1 MHYLL
6 SHFPTN
12 MFTGKQSLHLIILLI
27 NFIPIFVTSQTPT
40 TTELNT
46 LLKIKHQW
54 GNPKSLNSWNST
66 SMPCNWPEI
75 ECSNDGKVTGILLQE
90 KDITSQIPSS
100 ICELKNLTFLNLAWN
115 YLPGKFPTFLYNCSN
130 LEHLDL
136 SQNFFVG
143 SIPEDIHKLK
153 KLKYLNLGGNN
164 FTGNIPSAIGNLT
177 ELESLY
183 MHMNLFDGTFPVEI
197 GNLMN
202 LENLGLA
209 FNEFFPARIPL
220 EFGKL
225 KKMKYFWMRDT
236 KLIGEIPES
245 FGDFQSLE
253 HIDLAYN
260 NLEGEMPSG
269 LFLLKNLTYVYLYNN
284 RLSGLIPE
292 TFKLSKL
299 IEFDVSSNNLTGTIP
314 ENIGEL
320 KHLEILNLFANQ
332 LYGAIP
338 QSIANIPTLKEI
350 KVFRNKLNGSLPA
363 EMGLHSKLEAFE
375 VSVNSFTGKLPE
387 HLCAGG
393 TLFGVVAYVN
403 NLSGEIPK
411 LLETCSTL
419 RTIQL
424 SKNQFSGEIPSGV
437 WTLVNMTSLIL
448 SDNSFSG
455 ELPSKVASNFTRLEI
470 NNNKFSGEI
479 PVGISSWASLVV
491 LLASNNSFS
500 GQIPVELTSL
510 SRLTR
515 LELDGNSLS
524 GEIPANI
531 RSWKSLAILDLA
543 RNKLSGKIPAAIGLV
558 PDLVALDLSQNQLSG
573 PISPQLGVRRITSL
587 NLSSNQLTGKIPDA
601 FANLAFDNSF
611 LNNPS
616 LCATNSLPFL
626 PSCNAKVGDSKRL
639 SHGILALILVLAIAV
654 FLFSVV
660 STLFMV
666 RDYRRKKHK
675 RDVASWKLT
684 SFQRLDF
691 TEANILSSLT
701 ENNMI
706 GSGGSGKVYQISIGR
721 PNEYVA
727 VKRIWS
733 DRKVDYILE
742 REFLAEVQILGSIRH
757 SNIVKLLCCI
767 SSEDSKLLVYEYMV
781 NHSLDRWLHGKKR
794 ITLSNKV
801 MDWPKRLEI
810 AIGAAQGLCYMH
822 HDCSPPIIHRDVK
835 SSNILLDSDFTAKIA
850 DFGLAKIL
858 EKKGELNTMSAVA
871 GSFGYIAPEYA
882 YTTKVNEKIDIYS
895 FGVVLLELVTGRQ
908 PNSGEEHTSLAEWAW
923 KQHGEGNNAIDNMLD
938 TDIKEACYLEEMKTV
953 FRLGLICTSNLPTSR
968 PSMKEVLQ
976 ILHRCKSFR
985 NSGGKSSDPE
995 YDVAPLLGNN
1005 SEKYIASYKRINS
1018 NKVIDDSDDG
1028 LIISSV

>member
-1 MHYLL
+1 MDL
-6 SHFPTN
+6 SHFPT
-12 MFTGKQSLHLIILLI
+12 GKPSLYLILLL
-27 NFIPIFVTSQTPT
+27 NFIPILVTSQSPA
-40 TTELNT
+40 TTERDT
-46 LLKIKHQW
+46 LLKIKRQW
-54 GNPKSLNSWNST
+54 GNPLALNSWNST
-66 SMPCNWPEI
+66 SSPCTWPEI
-75 ECSNDGKVTGILLQE
+75 ECDDGVVTGIILQE
-90 KDITSQIPSS
+90 KDITVEIPSS
-100 ICELKNLTFLNLAWN
+100 ICDLKNLTFLNLRLN
-115 YLPGKFPTFLYNCSN
+115 YLPGTFPIFLYNCSN
-130 LEHLDL
+130 LQHLDL
-136 SQNFFVG
+136 SQNYFVG
-143 SIPEDIHKLK
+143 PIPEDIHRLR

-164 FTGNIPSAIGNLT
+164 FTGDIPPSIGNLT
-177 ELESLY
+177 ELQTLC
-183 MHMNLFDGTFPVEI
+183 MHMNLFDGSFPAEI
-197 GNLMN
+197 GNLTN

-209 FNEFFPARIPL
+209 FNGFSPMALPPQ
-220 EFGKL
+220 FGKL
-225 KKMKYFWMRDT
+225 KNMKYIWMRDT
-236 KLIGEIPES
+236 QLIGEIPKS

-253 HIDLAYN
+253 FIDFAYN
-260 NLEGEMPSG
+260 NLEGEIPSG
-269 LFLLKNLTYVYLYNN
+269 LFLLKNLKNMYLFNN
-284 RLSGLIPE
+284 RLSGRITE
-292 TFKLSKL
+292 TFNASKL
-299 IEFDVSSNNLTGTIP
+299 IELDVSHNNLTGTIP
-314 ENIGEL
+314 EGFGEF
-320 KHLEILNLFANQ
+320 KHLEILNLFANH

-338 QSIANIPTLKEI
+338 QSIAKIPSL
-350 KVFRNKLNGSLPA
+350 KVFKVFSNKLNGSLPSDL
-363 EMGLHSKLEAFE
+363 GLNSKLELLE
-375 VSVNSFTGKLPE
+375 LSLNSFTGNLPE

-403 NLSGEIPK
+403 NLSGAIPK
-411 LLETCSTL
+411 SLESCSSL

-424 SKNQFSGEIPSGV
+424 YKNQFSGEIPSGI
-437 WTLVNMTSLIL
+437 WTLVNMTSLLL

-455 ELPSKVASNFTRLEI
+455 ELPSKVAFNFTRLEI
-470 NNNKFSGEI
+470 SNNKFSGEI
-479 PVGISSWASLVV
+479 PVWISSWASLVV

-500 GQIPVELTSL
+500 GPIPVELTSL
-510 SRLTR
+510 PEITQLQ
-515 LELDGNSLS
+515 LDGNSLS
-524 GEIPANI
+524 GEVPFNI
-531 RSWKSLAILDLA
+531 ISWKSLSILNLA
-543 RNKLSGKIPAAIGLV
+543 RNKLSGKIPASIGSI

-573 PISPQLGVRRITSL
+573 PIPPQLGVRRITSL

-601 FANLAFDNSF
+601 FANLAFENSF

-616 LCATNSLPFL
+616 LCATNSLPYL
-626 PSCNAKVGDSKRL
+626 PICNAKVADSKRL
-639 SHGILALILVLAIAV
+639 SHRVLALILVLACTV

-706 GSGGSGKVYQISIGR
+706 GSGGSGKVYKISVGR

-767 SSEDSKLLVYEYMV
+767 SSEDSKLLVYEYLV
-781 NHSLDRWLHGKKR
+781 NQSLDRWLHGKKR
-794 ITLSNKV
+794 ISLNNKV
-801 MDWPKRLEI
+801 MDWPKRLEV

-822 HDCSPPIIHRDVK
+822 HDCTPPIIHRDVK

-895 FGVVLLELVTGRQ
+895 FGVVLLELVTGRE
-908 PNSGEEHTSLAEWAW
+908 PNFGEEHTSLAEWAW
-923 KQHGEGNNAIDNMLD
+923 KQHGEGNNAIDSMLD

-953 FRLGLICTSNLPTSR
+953 FRLGLICTSNLPASR
-968 PSMKEVLQ
+968 PSMKEILQ

-985 NSGGKSSDPE
+985 YSGGKSPDTE
-995 YDVAPLLGNN
+995 YDVAPLLGGNN
-1005 SEKYIASYKRINS
+1005 NEKYIASYKRINS
-1018 NKVIDDSDDG
+1018 NKVIDDSSDDG

>member
-1 MHYLL
+1 MKL
-6 SHFPTN
+6 SHFPTGL
-12 MFTGKQSLHLIILLI
+12 FTGKRSLYLILLL
-27 NFIPIFVTSQTPT
+27 NFIPIWVASQSPI
-40 TTELNT
+40 TTERDT
-46 LLKIKHQW
+46 LLKIKHEW
-54 GNPKSLNSWNST
+54 GNPLSLNSWNST
-66 SMPCNWPEI
+66 SSPCDWPEI
-75 ECSNDGKVTGILLQE
+75 ECDDGKVTGVILPG
-90 KDITSQIPSS
+90 KDITVEIPNS
-100 ICELKNLTFLNLAWN
+100 ICDLKNLSYINLAGN

-130 LEHLDL
+130 LHHLNL
-136 SQNFFVG
+136 SQNYFVG
-143 SIPEDIHKLK
+143 PIPEDIYRLRKLR
-153 KLKYLNLGGNN
+153 YLDLNGNN
-164 FTGNIPSAIGNLT
+164 FTGDIPPAIGNLT

-183 MHMNLFDGTFPVEI
+183 MHMNLFDGTFPAEI
-197 GNLMN
+197 GNLTN

-209 FNEFFPARIPL
+209 FNGFSGMRIPP

-225 KKMKYFWMRDT
+225 KKLKFIWIREAN
-236 KLIGEIPES
+236 LVGEIPGS
-245 FGDFQSLE
+245 FGDFESLE

-260 NLEGEMPSG
+260 KLEGEIPSG
-269 LFLLKNLTYVYLYNN
+269 LFLLKNLTIMYLFSN
-284 RLSGLIPE
+284 RLSGSIPE
-292 TFKLSKL
+292 TFESSNL
-299 IEFDVSSNNLTGTIP
+299 IELDVSNNNLTGKIP
-314 ENIGEL
+314 ESFGEFE
-320 KHLEILNLFANQ
+320 HLEILNLFSNQ

-338 QSIANIPTLKEI
+338 ESIAKISTLKEF
-350 KVFRNKLNGSLPA
+350 KVFRNKLNGSLPS

-375 VSVNSFTGKLPE
+375 VSVNFFTGNLPE

-393 TLFGVVAYVN
+393 TLFGAVAYVN

-411 LLETCSTL
+411 SLENCSTL

-424 SKNQFSGEIPSGV
+424 YKNQFTGEIPSGV
-437 WTLVNMTSLIL
+437 WTLVNMTSLLL

-455 ELPSKVASNFTRLEI
+455 ELPSNVAFNFSRLEI
-470 NNNKFSGEI
+470 SNNKFSGEI
-479 PVGISSWASLVV
+479 PVGISSWPSLMV

-500 GQIPVELTSL
+500 GRIPVELTSL
-510 SRLTR
+510 SQTTQLK
-515 LELDGNSLS
+515 LDGNSLS
-524 GEIPANI
+524 GELPDNI
-531 RSWKSLAILDLA
+531 ISWKSLSILDLA
-543 RNKLSGKIPAAIGLV
+543 RNKLFGKIPAALGLI
-558 PDLVALDLSQNQLSG
+558 PDLVALDLSENQLSG
-573 PISPQLGVRRITSL
+573 SIPPQLGVRRITSL
-587 NLSSNQLTGKIPDA
+587 NLSSNQLTGNIPDA
-601 FANLAFDNSF
+601 FANLAFENSF

-616 LCATNSLPFL
+616 LCSTNSLPYL
-626 PSCNAKVGDSKRL
+626 PSCNTKVSDSKRL
-639 SHGILALILVLAIAV
+639 SHRVLALILVLAIAI

-706 GSGGSGKVYQISIGR
+706 GSGGSGKVYKISVGR
-721 PNEYVA
+721 PNEFVA

-757 SNIVKLLCCI
+757 FNIVKLLCCI

-781 NHSLDRWLHGKKR
+781 NHSLDRWLHGKRR
-794 ITLSNKV
+794 ISLSNKV

-822 HDCSPPIIHRDVK
+822 HDCTPPIIHRDVK

-871 GSFGYIAPEYA
+871 GSYGYIAPEYA

-908 PNSGEEHTSLAEWAW
+908 PNFGEEHTSLAEWAW

-953 FRLGLICTSNLPTSR
+953 FRLGLICTSNLPASR
-968 PSMKEVLQ
+968 PSMKEILQ
-976 ILHRCKSFR
+976 IIHRCKSFR
-985 NSGGKSSDPE
+985 YSGGKSPDTD
-995 YDVAPLLGNN
+995 YDVAPLLAGNN

-1018 NKVIDDSDDG
+1018 NKIIDDSSDDG

>member
-1 MHYLL
+1 MSYRI
-6 SHFPTN
+6 SHFPTTL
-12 MFTGKQSLHLIILLI
+12 FTGKQSLYLILLI
-27 NFIPIFVTSQTPT
+27 NFIPILVSSN
-40 TTELNT
+40 ELDT

-54 GNPKSLNSWNST
+54 GNPLSLNSWNST
-66 SMPCNWPEI
+66 SSSPCTWPEI
-75 ECSNDGKVTGILLQE
+75 ECSDVFSVTGITLQE
-90 KDITSQIPSS
+90 KNITTQIPTS
-100 ICELKNLTFLNLAWN
+100 ICDLQNLTYLNLKLN
-115 YLPGKFPTFLYNCSN
+115 YLPGKFPSFLYNCSN
-130 LEHLDL
+130 LQHLDL
-136 SQNFFVG
+136 SQNCFVG
-143 SIPEDIHKLK
+143 PIPDDIDRFK
-153 KLKYLNLGGNN
+153 KLKYLDLGGNN
-164 FTGNIPSAIGNLT
+164 FTGDIPPSIGNLT
-177 ELESLY
+177 ELVSLY
-183 MHMNLFDGTFPVEI
+183 LYMNLFNGIFPGQI
-197 GNLMN
+197 GNLKN

-209 FNEFFPARIPL
+209 FNGFIPASIPIEF
-220 EFGKL
+220 EKL
-225 KKMKYFWMRDT
+225 KKLKYFWMRDT
-236 KLIGEIPES
+236 NLIGEIPEY
-245 FGDFQSLE
+245 FGDFLSLDQ
-253 HIDLAYN
+253 IDLAYN
-260 NLEGEMPSG
+260 SLEGNIPSR
-269 LFLLKNLTYVYLYNN
+269 LLLLKNLTNVYLYRN
-284 RLSGLIPE
+284 RLSGRIPE
-292 TFKLSKL
+292 SFNLSKL
-299 IEFDVSSNNLTGTIP
+299 IELDISMNNLSATIP
-314 ENIGEL
+314 ESFGEM
-320 KHLEILNLFANQ
+320 KELEILNLFSNE
-332 LYGAIP
+332 LYGEIP
-338 QSIANIPTLKEI
+338 ESIAKIPSLKEF
-350 KVFRNKLNGSLPA
+350 KVFRNKLNGSLPV
-363 EMGLHSKLEAFE
+363 EFGLHSKLEAFE
-375 VSVNSFTGKLPE
+375 VSLNSFTGNLPE

-411 LLETCSTL
+411 SLGSCSTL

-424 SKNQFSGEIPSGV
+424 YKNHFSGEIPSGV
-437 WTLVNMTSLIL
+437 WTLVNMTSLLL

-455 ELPSKVASNFTRLEI
+455 ELPGKVASNFTRLEI
-470 NNNKFSGEI
+470 SNNKFSGEI

-500 GQIPVELTSL
+500 GKITVELTSL
-510 SRLTR
+510 SRLTQ
-515 LELDGNSLS
+515 LELDGNSFS
-524 GEIPANI
+524 GELPADI
-531 RSWKSLAILDLA
+531 KSWKSLAMLDFA

-573 PISPQLGVRRITSL
+573 PIPPQLGVKRITSL

-611 LNNPS
+611 LNNPG
-616 LCATNSLPFL
+616 LCATNSLPYL

-639 SHGILALILVLAIAV
+639 SHRVLALILVLAIAV

-666 RDYRRKKHK
+666 RDYRRKKHT

-706 GSGGSGKVYQISIGR
+706 GSGGSGKVYKISVGR

-794 ITLSNKV
+794 ISLSNKV

-822 HDCSPPIIHRDVK
+822 HDCTPPIIHRDVK

-858 EKKGELNTMSAVA
+858 EKKGELNTMSVVA

-908 PNSGEEHTSLAEWAW
+908 PNFGEEHTSLAEWAW

-953 FRLGLICTSNLPTSR
+953 FRLGLICTSDLPASR
-968 PSMKEVLQ
+968 PSMKEILQ

-985 NSGGKSSDPE
+985 NSGGKSPHPE
-995 YDVAPLLGNN
+995 YDVTPLLGNN

>member
-1 MHYLL
+1 MEF
-6 SHFPTN
+6 SHFPTGI
-12 MFTGKQSLHLIILLI
+12 FAGKQSLYLILLL
-27 NFIPIFVTSQTPT
+27 NFIPIFVTSQSPA
-40 TTELNT
+40 TTERDT
-46 LLKIKHQW
+46 LLKIKRQW
-54 GNPKSLNSWNST
+54 GNPLALDSWNST
-66 SMPCNWPEI
+66 SSPCSWPEI
-75 ECSNDGKVTGILLQE
+75 ECDDGKVTGIIIQE
-90 KDITSQIPSS
+90 KDITVEIPSS
-100 ICELKNLTFLNLAWN
+100 ICELKNLTFLNLRLN
-115 YLPGKFPTFLYNCSN
+115 YLPGKFPTFLYKCSN
-130 LEHLDL
+130 LQHLDL
-136 SQNFFVG
+136 SQNYFVG
-143 SIPEDIHKLK
+143 SIPEDIYRLG

-164 FTGNIPSAIGNLT
+164 FTGDIPPSVGNLT
-177 ELESLY
+177 ELETLC
-183 MHMNLFDGTFPVEI
+183 MNLNLFDGSFPAEI
-197 GNLMN
+197 GNLAN
-202 LENLGLA
+202 LESLGLE
-209 FNEFFPARIPL
+209 FNEFSPMALPP

-225 KKMKYFWMRDT
+225 KKIKYIWMRDT

-245 FGDFQSLE
+245 FGDFENLE
-253 HIDLAYN
+253 LIDFAYN
-260 NLEGEMPSG
+260 NLEGKIPSG
-269 LFLLKNLTYVYLYNN
+269 LFLLKNLTMMYLYGN
-284 RLSGLIPE
+284 RLSGRIPE
-292 TFKLSKL
+292 TFDSSKL
-299 IEFDVSSNNLTGTIP
+299 MELDVSNNYLTGTIP
-314 ENIGEL
+314 ESFGGF
-320 KHLEILNLFANQ
+320 KHLEIMNLFGNQ

-338 QSIANIPTLKEI
+338 ESIAKIPSLKVF
-350 KVFRNKLNGSLPA
+350 KVFRNKLNGSLPS
-363 EMGLHSKLEAFE
+363 EMGLHSKLESFE
-375 VSVNSFTGKLPE
+375 VSLNSFTGNLPE

-393 TLFGVVAYVN
+393 TLFGAVAYAN

-411 LLETCSTL
+411 SLGTCSSL
-419 RTIQL
+419 RSIQL
-424 SKNQFSGEIPSGV
+424 YKNQLSGEIPSGV
-437 WTLVNMTSLIL
+437 WTLVDMTSLLL

-455 ELPSKVASNFTRLEI
+455 ELPSKIAFNFTRLEI
-470 NNNKFSGEI
+470 SNNRFSGEI
-479 PVGISSWASLVV
+479 PVGISSWRSLVV

-500 GQIPVELTSL
+500 GRIPVELTSL
-510 SRLTR
+510 SQITQ

-524 GEIPANI
+524 GELPADI
-531 RSWKSLAILDLA
+531 ISWKSLTILDLA
-543 RNKLSGKIPAAIGLV
+543 RNKLSGKIPAVIGLI
-558 PDLVALDLSQNQLSG
+558 PDLVALDLSQNQFSG
-573 PISPQLGVRRITSL
+573 PIPPQLGVKRITSL
-587 NLSSNQLTGKIPDA
+587 NVSSNQLTGNIPDA
-601 FANLAFDNSF
+601 FANLAFENSF

-616 LCATNSLPFL
+616 LCTTNSLPYL
-626 PSCNAKVGDSKRL
+626 PSCNNAKVANSKRL
-639 SHGILALILVLAIAV
+639 SHRVLALILVLAFAV

-706 GSGGSGKVYQISIGR
+706 GSGGSGKVYRISIGR

-727 VKRIWS
+727 VKMIWS

-781 NHSLDRWLHGKKR
+781 NHSLDGWLHGKKR
-794 ITLSNKV
+794 VSLSNKV
-801 MDWPKRLEI
+801 MDWPKRLEV

-822 HDCSPPIIHRDVK
+822 HDCTPPIIHRDVK

-908 PNSGEEHTSLAEWAW
+908 PNFGDEHTSLAEWAW
-923 KQHGEGNNAIDNMLD
+923 KQHGEGNTAIDNMLD
-938 TDIKEACYLEEMKTV
+938 TDIKETCYLEEMKTV
-953 FRLGLICTSNLPTSR
+953 FRLGLICTSNLPANR
-968 PSMKEVLQ
+968 PSMKEILQ

-985 NSGGKSSDPE
+985 YSGGKSPDTE
-995 YDVAPLLGNN
+995 YDVAPLLSGNN

-1018 NKVIDDSDDG
+1018 NKVIDDSSDDG
-1028 LIISSV
+1028 LIISTV